1 LIYGLQ
7 KRRTCQE
14 GDKLNYCDCCDY
26 YNITLIFII
35 SGLLEN
41 SIPESTWESKRTD
54 IAEKIDALRDD
65 TCRGLLRDGW
75 VRYLREAYSEGEE
88 GQQSRRVDATPRE
101 KLIVPQGDV

>member
-1 LIYGLQ
+1 VI
-7 KRRTCQE
+7 
-14 GDKLNYCDCCDY
+14 
-26 YNITLIFII
+26 ITILRLF
-35 SGLLEN
+35 SLFQVCMEN

-75 VRYLREAYSEGEE
+75 VRYVREAYSEGEE